1 MFVIVL
7 AQIVYIQTAEKD
19 KWEKASKQNRAT
31 ITKPIIATRGNI
43 YDCQN
48 RLLASSVPQYSIHM
62 DTRVEALHLGGDT
75 LFHQYVDSMAEGFSR
90 IIGDKSAAEYKQMDA
105 KDKRRF
111 VTDSILN
118 NALYIL
124 MLAFCIY
131 TAIQR
136 PNFVTLGS
144 LGNLIVQVAAY
155 LPMAL
160 GIAGCIVLTGT
171 DLSAGRAVGLTAA
184 ITGAFLQKADYANK
198 MLTFLPEVTPFWM
211 FVTLLSVVAI
221 GAIIGLVNGFFVA
234 KFSLHPFIVT
244 LSTQLIT
251 YGAILWFFDL
261 NGNNGA
267 PIGGL
272 DNLYK
277 DFLGTTMFKMGNTPI
292 PLYVLYA
299 VILTALMWF
308 IWNKTTFGKN
318 MFAVG
323 SNAEAAK
330 VSGVNVFWTTVLVHT
345 LAGAMYGY
353 SGFVEGFRSGSIAA
367 GTGANYECDAIAACV
382 IGGVSFVGGTGKIS
396 GIVMGVFVL
405 RIIFIALTML
415 GVSSSS
421 LYIIKGA
428 IILCACA
435 LDMRKYLVKK

>member
-1 MFVIVL
+1 MTNPVEKL
-7 AQIVYIQTAEKD
+7 RRTAD
-19 KWEKASKQNRAT
+19 
-31 ITKPIIATRGNI
+31 
-43 YDCQN
+43 
-48 RLLASSVPQYSIHM
+48 
-62 DTRVEALHLGGDT
+62 
-75 LFHQYVDSMAEGFSR
+75 
-90 IIGDKSAAEYKQMDA
+90 EYKRLDG

-111 VTDSILN
+111 WTDGILN

-124 MLAFCIY
+124 MLLFVIY
-131 TAIQR
+131 TAIQK
-136 PNFVTLGS
+136 PNFVSLGS
-144 LGNLIVQVAAY
+144 FANLITQVAAY

-171 DLSAGRAVGLTAA
+171 DLSAGRISGLTAA
-184 ITGAFLQKADYANK
+184 IAGVFLQKTDFVNK
-198 MLTFLPEVTPFWM
+198 MFTFLPEVNTFWIL
-211 FVTLLSVVAI
+211 VTLLAVVAV

-251 YGAILWFFDL
+251 YGIILWFFSL
-261 NGNNGA
+261 NGNNGQ
-267 PIGGL
+267 PISGL
-272 DNLYK
+272 SEEYKTFVNGALFRVDNV
-277 DFLGTTMFKMGNTPI
+277 PI
-292 PLYVLYA
+292 PRYALYA
-299 VILTALMWF
+299 VLLTALIWF
-308 IWNKTTFGKN
+308 IWNKTRFGKN

-330 VSGVNVFWTTVLVHT
+330 VSGVNVFLTTMLVHT

-353 SGFVEGFRSGSIAA
+353 AGFIEGVRSGSVAA
-367 GTGANYECDAIAACV
+367 GTGLNAECDAIAACV

-396 GIVMGVFVL
+396 GIILGVFVL
-405 RIIFIALTML
+405 RIIFVALTML
-415 GVSSSS
+415 GVDSSS

>member
-1 MFVIVL
+1 
-7 AQIVYIQTAEKD
+7 
-19 KWEKASKQNRAT
+19 
-31 ITKPIIATRGNI
+31 
-43 YDCQN
+43 
-48 RLLASSVPQYSIHM
+48 
-62 DTRVEALHLGGDT
+62 
-75 LFHQYVDSMAEGFSR
+75 MANPVANLQR
-90 IIGDKSAAEYKQMDA
+90 TAAEFKQMDA

-111 VTDSILN
+111 MVDSVLN

-124 MLAFCIY
+124 MAVFCVY

-136 PNFVTLGS
+136 PNFLSMGS
-144 LGNLIVQVAAY
+144 LGNLLVQVAAY

-184 ITGAFLQKADYANK
+184 ITGAFLQRIDYANK

-221 GAIIGLVNGFFVA
+221 GAVIGLVNGFFVA

-251 YGAILWFFDL
+251 YGIILWFFDSF
-261 NGNNGA
+261 NNGA

-272 DNLYK
+272 DEIYSN
-277 DFLGTTMFKMGNTPI
+277 FLGTTMFKMGNTPI

-299 VILTALMWF
+299 AILTVLMWF

-323 SNAEAAK
+323 SNSEAAK
-330 VSGVNVFWTTVLVHT
+330 VSGVNVFLTTMLVHT

-353 SGFVEGFRSGSIAA
+353 SGFVEGFRAGSIAA

-396 GIVMGVFVL
+396 GIVLGVFVL

>member
-1 MFVIVL
+1 MANPV
-7 AQIVYIQTAEKD
+7 
-19 KWEKASKQNRAT
+19 AT
-31 ITKPIIATRGNI
+31 LQRT
-43 YDCQN
+43 
-48 RLLASSVPQYSIHM
+48 
-62 DTRVEALHLGGDT
+62 
-75 LFHQYVDSMAEGFSR
+75 
-90 IIGDKSAAEYKQMDA
+90 AAEYKSMDR

-111 VTDSILN
+111 WSDGILN

-124 MLAFCIY
+124 MFVFCIY

-136 PNFVTLGS
+136 PHFLS
-144 LGNLIVQVAAY
+144 LSSIGNLFVQVAAY

-184 ITGAFLQKADYANK
+184 ITGAFLQQTNLPNK
-198 MLTFLPEVTPFWM
+198 MLSFLPEVTPFWM
-211 FVTLLSVVAI
+211 IVTLLAVIAI
-221 GAIIGLVNGFFVA
+221 GAIIGLINGFFVA
-234 KFSLHPFIVT
+234 KFNLHPFIVT

-251 YGAILWFFDL
+251 YGIILWFFDF
-261 NGNNGA
+261 NKGA
-267 PIGGL
+267 PISGL
-272 DNLYK
+272 DPMYSNV
-277 DFLGTTMFKMGNTPI
+277 LGTTMFYMGNTPI

-299 VILTALMWF
+299 IILTALMWF

-330 VSGVNVFWTTVLVHT
+330 VSGVNVFLTTMLVHT

-353 SGFVEGFRSGSIAA
+353 SGFVEGYRSGSIAA

-396 GIVMGVFVL
+396 GIVLGVFVL

-421 LYIIKGA
+421 LQIIKGA

>member
-1 MFVIVL
+1 
-7 AQIVYIQTAEKD
+7 
-19 KWEKASKQNRAT
+19 
-31 ITKPIIATRGNI
+31 
-43 YDCQN
+43 
-48 RLLASSVPQYSIHM
+48 
-62 DTRVEALHLGGDT
+62 
-75 LFHQYVDSMAEGFSR
+75 MANPVANLQR
-90 IIGDKSAAEYKQMDA
+90 TAAEYRQMDK

-111 VTDSILN
+111 WSDGILN

-124 MLAFCIY
+124 MLVFCVY
-131 TAIQR
+131 TATQE
-136 PNFVTLGS
+136 PNFLSVTS

-171 DLSAGRAVGLTAA
+171 DLSAGRAVGLSAA
-184 ITGAFLQKADYANK
+184 VTGAFLQRVDFTNK
-198 MLTFLPEVTPFWM
+198 MLTFLPAVTPFWM
-211 FVTLLSVVAI
+211 FVTLLIVVAI

-251 YGAILWFFDL
+251 YGIILWFFAL
-261 NGNNGA
+261 NGNNGQ
-267 PIGGL
+267 PISGL
-272 DNLYK
+272 SAEYK
-277 DFLGTTMFKMGNTPI
+277 DFVGGAMFRLGGVAVPR
-292 PLYVLYA
+292 YVLYA
-299 VILTALMWF
+299 IILTALMWF

-330 VSGVNVFWTTVLVHT
+330 VSGVNVFLTTMLVHT

-353 SGFVEGFRSGSIAA
+353 AGFIEGVRAGSVAA
-367 GTGANYECDAIAACV
+367 STGLNAECDAIAACV

-396 GIVMGVFVL
+396 GIILGVFVL
-405 RIIFIALTML
+405 RIIFVALTML
-415 GVSSSS
+415 GVDSSS

-428 IILCACA
+428 IILCAVA

>member
-1 MFVIVL
+1 
-7 AQIVYIQTAEKD
+7 
-19 KWEKASKQNRAT
+19 
-31 ITKPIIATRGNI
+31 
-43 YDCQN
+43 
-48 RLLASSVPQYSIHM
+48 
-62 DTRVEALHLGGDT
+62 
-75 LFHQYVDSMAEGFSR
+75 MANPVANLQR
-90 IIGDKSAAEYKQMDA
+90 TAAEYKAMDQ

-111 VTDSILN
+111 WVDGILN

-136 PNFVTLGS
+136 PNFLSMGS

-184 ITGAFLQKADYANK
+184 ITGAFLQRIDYANK

-221 GAIIGLVNGFFVA
+221 GAVIGLVNGFFVA

-251 YGAILWFFDL
+251 YGIILWFFDF
-261 NGNNGA
+261 NNGA

-272 DNLYK
+272 DEIYRN
-277 DFLGTTMFKMGNTPI
+277 FLGTPMFYMGNTPV

-299 VILTALMWF
+299 VLLTALMWF
-308 IWNKTTFGKN
+308 IWNKTIFGKN

-323 SNAEAAK
+323 SNSEAAK
-330 VSGVNVFWTTVLVHT
+330 VSGVNVFLTTMLVHT
-345 LAGAMYGY
+345 LAGAMYG
-353 SGFVEGFRSGSIAA
+353 
-367 GTGANYECDAIAACV
+367 
-382 IGGVSFVGGTGKIS
+382 
-396 GIVMGVFVL
+396 
-405 RIIFIALTML
+405 
-415 GVSSSS
+415 
-421 LYIIKGA
+421 
-428 IILCACA
+428 
-435 LDMRKYLVKK
+435 

>member
-1 MFVIVL
+1 MTNPV
-7 AQIVYIQTAEKD
+7 
-19 KWEKASKQNRAT
+19 AT
-31 ITKPIIATRGNI
+31 LQRT
-43 YDCQN
+43 
-48 RLLASSVPQYSIHM
+48 
-62 DTRVEALHLGGDT
+62 
-75 LFHQYVDSMAEGFSR
+75 
-90 IIGDKSAAEYKQMDA
+90 AAEYKTMDK

-111 VTDSILN
+111 WTDGILN

-124 MLAFCIY
+124 MLVFCIY
-131 TAIQR
+131 TATQR
-136 PNFVTLGS
+136 PNFLSMTS

-184 ITGAFLQKADYANK
+184 ITGAFLQRTDLPNK
-198 MLTFLPEVTPFWM
+198 ILTFLPAVTPFWM
-211 FVTLLSVVAI
+211 IVTLLTVIAI

-234 KFSLHPFIVT
+234 KFNLHPFIVT

-251 YGAILWFFDL
+251 YGIILWFFDF
-261 NGNNGA
+261 NKGA
-267 PIGGL
+267 PISGL
-272 DNLYK
+272 DDMYR
-277 DFLGTTMFKMGNTPI
+277 DVLGTTMFKMGITPI

-323 SNAEAAK
+323 SNSEAAK
-330 VSGVNVFWTTVLVHT
+330 VSGVNVFLTTMLVHT

-353 SGFVEGFRSGSIAA
+353 AGFVEGFRSGSIAA

-396 GIVMGVFVL
+396 GIILGVFVL

>member
-1 MFVIVL
+1 MANPV
-7 AQIVYIQTAEKD
+7 
-19 KWEKASKQNRAT
+19 AT
-31 ITKPIIATRGNI
+31 LQRT
-43 YDCQN
+43 
-48 RLLASSVPQYSIHM
+48 
-62 DTRVEALHLGGDT
+62 
-75 LFHQYVDSMAEGFSR
+75 
-90 IIGDKSAAEYKQMDA
+90 AAEYKNMDK

-111 VTDSILN
+111 WSDGILN

-124 MLAFCIY
+124 MLVFCVY

-136 PNFVTLGS
+136 PNFLS
-144 LGNLIVQVAAY
+144 LTSVGNLIVQVAAY

-184 ITGAFLQKADYANK
+184 VTGAFLQRFDLPNK
-198 MLTFLPEVTPFWM
+198 MLSFLPAVTPFWM
-211 FVTLLSVVAI
+211 FVTLLGVIAI

-234 KFSLHPFIVT
+234 KFNLHPFIVT

-251 YGAILWFFDL
+251 YGIILWFFDF
-261 NGNNGA
+261 NKGA
-267 PIGGL
+267 PISGL
-272 DNLYK
+272 DDMYR

-330 VSGVNVFWTTVLVHT
+330 VSGVNVFLTTMLVHT

-396 GIVMGVFVL
+396 GIILGVFVL

>member
-1 MFVIVL
+1 MKNPV
-7 AQIVYIQTAEKD
+7 
-19 KWEKASKQNRAT
+19 
-31 ITKPIIATRGNI
+31 RGFQQAAAD
-43 YDCQN
+43 Y
-48 RLLASSVPQYSIHM
+48 RLL
-62 DTRVEALHLGGDT
+62 
-75 LFHQYVDSMAEGFSR
+75 
-90 IIGDKSAAEYKQMDA
+90 DA
-105 KDKRRF
+105 KDKRRYWVDGIF
-111 VTDSILN
+111 N

-124 MLAFCIY
+124 MVIFVIY
-131 TAIQR
+131 TAIQK
-136 PNFVTLGS
+136 PNFMSLGS
-144 LGNLIVQVAAY
+144 LANLITQVAAY

-171 DLSAGRAVGLTAA
+171 DLSAGRISGLTAA
-184 ITGAFLQKADYANK
+184 IAGVFLQKTDFVNK
-198 MLTFLPEVTPFWM
+198 MFQNLPEVNGWWIA
-211 FVTLLSVVAI
+211 VALLTVIAV
-221 GAIIGLVNGFFVA
+221 GALIGLINGFFVA

-251 YGAILWFFDL
+251 YGIILWFFAL
-261 NGNNGA
+261 NGNNGQ
-267 PIGGL
+267 PISGL
-272 DNLYK
+272 SDAYK
-277 DFLGTTMFKMGNTPI
+277 SFVSGEMFRMGNVAVPR
-292 PLYVLYA
+292 YVLYA
-299 VILTALMWF
+299 IILVALMWF

-353 SGFVEGFRSGSIAA
+353 TGFIEGARSGSIAA
-367 GTGANYECDAIAACV
+367 GTGLNSECDAIAACV

-396 GIVMGVFVL
+396 GIILGVVVL
-405 RIIFIALTML
+405 RLIFVALTML
-415 GVSSSS
+415 GVDSSS

>member
-1 MFVIVL
+1 MANPV
-7 AQIVYIQTAEKD
+7 
-19 KWEKASKQNRAT
+19 AT
-31 ITKPIIATRGNI
+31 LKRT
-43 YDCQN
+43 
-48 RLLASSVPQYSIHM
+48 
-62 DTRVEALHLGGDT
+62 
-75 LFHQYVDSMAEGFSR
+75 
-90 IIGDKSAAEYKQMDA
+90 AAEYKQMDK
-105 KDKRRF
+105 KDKKRF
-111 VTDSILN
+111 WSDGILN
-118 NALYIL
+118 NALYIV
-124 MLAFCIY
+124 MLVFCVY
-131 TAIQR
+131 TAIQQ
-136 PNFVTLGS
+136 PNFVSLGS
-144 LGNLIVQVAAY
+144 LGNLLVQVAAY

-171 DLSAGRAVGLTAA
+171 DLSAGRVAGLTAA
-184 ITGAFLQKADYANK
+184 LTGALLQKTDFANK
-198 MLTFLPEVTPFWM
+198 ILTGLPAVTPFWI
-211 FVTLLSVVAI
+211 FVSLMAVIAV
-221 GAIIGLVNGFFVA
+221 GALIGLVNGFFVA

-251 YGAILWFFDL
+251 YGIVLWFFDTF
-261 NGNNGA
+261 NKGA
-267 PIGGL
+267 PISGL
-272 DNLYK
+272 DQMYR
-277 DFLGTTMFKMGNTPI
+277 DVLGTTMFYMGNTPV

-330 VSGVNVFWTTVLVHT
+330 VSGVNVFLTTMLVHT

-396 GIVMGVFVL
+396 GIILGVFVL

-421 LYIIKGA
+421 LQIIKGA